1 MRTSRGDANDDDD
14 DDDVDDDLDD
24 YNDDDDDDD
33 DNECYSPV
41 GNVDLDHAY
50 WGRPEDMTMNRP
62 VYKLTTSQP
71 GSDLAGE
78 TAAAFAAGYLAFKDT
93 GRSDSQLISQ

>member
-1 MRTSRGDANDDDD
+1 MMVVVVIVILVMMSVTHQ
-14 DDDVDDDLDD
+14 
-24 YNDDDDDDD
+24 
-33 DNECYSPV
+33 V

-93 GRSDSQLISQ
+93 GGSGSQLISQ

>member
-1 MRTSRGDANDDDD
+1 MTTMMMMMVVVVLMILMMMS
-14 DDDVDDDLDD
+14 VI
-24 YNDDDDDDD
+24 YQ
-33 DNECYSPV
+33 V

-93 GRSDSQLISQ
+93 GGSGSQLISQ